1 MVKHKISE
9 EAFEA
14 SIVAH
19 LVQQGG
25 YEEGQSNNYHPETAL
40 DEALLIRF
48 LKTTQA
54 EAWAKLEKI
63 HGAEAVEQKVIRRLC
78 AELGKKDKGM
88 LAVLRSGIKDR
99 GVGLRL
105 MYAKPNSTIN
115 RQSWEHYR
123 ANILSVTRQVHYSA
137 KDRRRSLD
145 LVFFVNGLPVAT
157 AELKNQFTGQD
168 SRSSNLRCVVL
179 GNSAPLPAPEPER
192 LNCAQPPAGGI

>member
-105 MYAKPNSTIN
+105 MYGSLPRRLAERFSSTG
-115 RQSWEHYR
+115 
-123 ANILSVTRQVHYSA
+123 A
-137 KDRRRSLD
+137 
-145 LVFFVNGLPVAT
+145 LVGVGVAGPGL
-157 AELKNQFTGQD
+157 
-168 SRSSNLRCVVL
+168 LR
-179 GNSAPLPAPEPER
+179 
-192 LNCAQPPAGGI
+192 